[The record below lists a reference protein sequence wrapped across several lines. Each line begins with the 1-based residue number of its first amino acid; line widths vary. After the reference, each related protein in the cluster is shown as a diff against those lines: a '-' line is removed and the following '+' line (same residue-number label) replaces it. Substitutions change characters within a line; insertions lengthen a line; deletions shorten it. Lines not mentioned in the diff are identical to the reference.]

1 MLCRSISANDAQLVK
16 LKPWSGHAC
25 AIRHAASRPAERQTL
40 DGHLCSVHNAHMSVK
55 TVSLKLEAYERLRAA
70 RRYPTE
76 SFSAV
81 VLRAT
86 WPEDTITAREL
97 LGLCRTRRAG
107 FSDQELDRID
117 ALKRRDAPP
126 EDKWASR

>member
-1 MLCRSISANDAQLVK
+1 MPCRSISANDAQFVK
-16 LKPWSGHAC
+16 LKPWSGNAC
-25 AIRHAASRPAERQTL
+25 AIRDAASRPAGRQKF
-40 DGHLCSVHNAHMSVK
+40 DSHLCNVHNAHMSVK

-86 WPEDTITAREL
+86 WPEDTLTAREL
-97 LGLCRTRRAG
+97 LDRGRARRAG
-107 FSDQELDRID
+107 FSDVELDRID